1 MAKQDKLTAFYMK
14 ISQKLKDKLQD
25 QAKIE
30 RIPMATLVSDMLE
43 MGLAIRPKVRQDR
56 LDKMVNAARGMVSNG
71 KRWNQSTTL

>member
-14 ISQKLKDKLQD
+14 ISTKLKDKLQE

-56 LDKMVNAARGMVSNG
+56 LDKMVARGMVSNG
-71 KRWNQSTTL
+71 KR